1 MSRTVTKPIHNIKN
15 NKINTIFY
23 LLYFNIIIKLVN
35 SIIIIFGLH
44 HKLVCYRVRSI
55 RTGQVKCVF
64 QNRLKAKGVFLPKK
78 WDSNA

>member
-44 HKLVCYRVRSI
+44 HKLVCYRVRS
-55 RTGQVKCVF
+55 TDWPGEVCFPKQF
-64 QNRLKAKGVFLPKK
+64 KGKRRFFT
-78 WDSNA
+78 